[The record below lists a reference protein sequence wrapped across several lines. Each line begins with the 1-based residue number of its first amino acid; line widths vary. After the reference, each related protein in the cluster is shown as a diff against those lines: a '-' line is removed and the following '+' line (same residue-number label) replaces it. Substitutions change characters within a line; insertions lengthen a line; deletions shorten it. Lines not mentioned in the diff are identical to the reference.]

1 MEDKILVNDIIKIK
15 HSENID
21 SYISYDSWFESYGIS
36 TDNQYGTPLSKHAKS
51 FDESYE
57 CIWAAPHRFTGE
69 QLYAIEGIYSHKI
82 FLIDSHSIK
91 RYYHTC
97 DSYDNTVLA
106 LTLIS
111 KQYNNLLIDLD
122 EARKEN
128 DRLALKIATLPKDS
142 TPKNSMPPLEDGMF
156 GVIEADDF
164 ECECKF
170 RVMNGIIFIDNG
182 VIFYVKDFKDTNKHC
197 GLTITELYNDVEDFN
212 DYENGT
218 RIWSIY

>member
-1 MEDKILVNDIIKIK
+1 MKDKILVNDIIKIK

-21 SYISYDSWFESYGIS
+21 SYSFYDSWFESYGIS

-57 CIWAAPHRFTGE
+57 CIWAAPNHTTGV

-97 DSYDNTVLA
+97 RSYDNTEDA
-106 LTLIS
+106 LRLIS
-111 KQYNNLLIDLD
+111 KQYRKVLVELD
-122 EARKEN
+122 EAHKEI
-128 DRLALKIATLPKDS
+128 DRL
-142 TPKNSMPPLEDGMF
+142 TPKIDVPAKEFMPKNPMPPLEDGMF
-156 GVIEADDF
+156 GVIEADSFD
-164 ECECKF
+164 CECKF

-182 VIFYVKDFKDTNKHC
+182 VIFYVEDFKGTNKHC
-197 GLTITELYNDVEDFN
+197 GLTITELYNDVEDFD

-218 RIWSIY
+218 RIWSI